1 MKRETH
7 KSENGIRIEFYPNGT
22 MERYWTFNGLGREMI
37 EYEYIHTNGMRFST
51 TAFSLEEARKFR
63 DVWLKEKKK

>member
-1 MKRETH
+1 MRRETY

-22 MERYWTFNGLGREMI
+22 MERYWTFNGLGRDMI
-37 EYEYIHTNGMRFST
+37 EYEYIHTNGLQFKT